1 MKTPRTPSSS
11 RAVFLDRDGVL
22 VEDVEQVLAAES
34 FRILPGVPESLGRL
48 AGAGFKLAVVTN
60 QPIVARGL
68 ATEAQVESLHQQLVR
83 MLVEAG
89 GPRIDGIWA
98 CPHHPHAN
106 VVTYRVA
113 CECRKPRPGLIL
125 DGARALGV
133 TTASSW
139 MVGDRASD
147 IAAGR
152 RAGCRTIL
160 VESGRHADRPIVG
173 AENLGSDGT
182 PHHRATDL
190 AAAVDH
196 ILGYAG

>member
-1 MKTPRTPSSS
+1 MTSPRTTLST

-22 VEDVEQVLAAES
+22 VEDVERVLSADQ
-34 FRILPGVPESLGRL
+34 FRILPGVPKSLGRL
-48 AGAGFKLAVVTN
+48 AGAGFKLVVVTN

-68 ATEAQVESLHQQLVR
+68 ATEAQVEHLHKQLVR
-83 MLVEAG
+83 MLVDAG
-89 GPRIDGIWA
+89 GPRIDGIRT
-98 CPHHPHAN
+98 CPHHPHADLLA
-106 VVTYRVA
+106 YRQD
-113 CECRKPRPGLIL
+113 CDCRKPRPGLIQSASI
-125 DGARALGV
+125 DLGIQV
-133 TTASSW
+133 TSSW

-173 AENLGSDGT
+173 AENLGPEGL

-196 ILGYAG
+196 ILENAE